1 MLLRE
6 IVAQGNNVAIICP
19 LKVPHRCGPAPPKH
33 VAALSELG
41 AGMSQRTTIGMTSS
55 GEVLSLSLQDRLRHM
70 AVIGATGS
78 GKSSLLRH
86 IAAQDIARGDGLL
99 LLDPHGDLAEAVL
112 GDVPPSGYNHV
123 CYLNCA
129 EREYPV
135 GMNVLEDTAPDDRAR
150 VVDGFVAAMRSI
162 FYESWGPRM
171 EIILRH
177 SSTALI
183 ETQNASIVL
192 LPRLLTDDEFRERVV
207 ARLSN
212 YDTRTFFGARF
223 DKWRDTFRDEAID
236 PVLNKVEAF
245 LSFPTIR
252 NILGQ
257 GRSSL
262 HLPYAMQ
269 ERRIVIVNLATGSVG
284 ETAARLFGALLLAHL
299 RAAAMARASI
309 PPAERRPFHV
319 YVDEAHT
326 FGPAS
331 IARLL
336 SETRKFGLSIVL
348 VTQFLDALTDSTRA
362 ALLGNVGTLSVFR
375 SNPDDATILARNFDR
390 PHQDFNRY
398 ALQVLEDG
406 HAMVSAPGAEPSL
419 ISVPAPGD
427 IGSTEAV
434 KRQSRQHYGRA
445 RAEVEGKMM
454 RALGYERA

>member
-1 MLLRE
+1 M
-6 IVAQGNNVAIICP
+6 
-19 LKVPHRCGPAPPKH
+19 PAH
-33 VAALSELG
+33 
-41 AGMSQRTTIGMTSS
+41 TTIGTTSS
-55 GEVLSLSLQDRLRHM
+55 DEVLSLSLQDRLRHI

-78 GKSSLLRH
+78 GKSTLLRH

-112 GDVPPSGYNHV
+112 SDVPPSRHNHV

-135 GMNVLEDTAPDDRAR
+135 GMNVLEDTVPDDRAR

-177 SSTALI
+177 ASMALI
-183 ETQNASIVL
+183 ETQNASLVL
-192 LPRLLTDDEFRERVV
+192 LPRLLTDDGYRSGVV
-207 ARLSN
+207 AKLSN
-212 YDTRTFFGARF
+212 YETRAFFGARF

-257 GRSSL
+257 GRSSF

-269 ERRIVIVNLATGSVG
+269 ERRIVIVNLATGTVG
-284 ETAARLFGALLLAHL
+284 ETAARLFGALLLAHA
-299 RAAAMARASI
+299 RAAAMARSTIA
-309 PPAERRPFHV
+309 PAERRPFHL
-319 YVDEAHT
+319 YADEAHT

-336 SETRKFGLSIVL
+336 SETRKFSLSILL

-362 ALLGNVGTLSVFR
+362 ALLGNVGTLAAFR
-375 SNPDDATILARNFDR
+375 SNASDASILARTFDR
-390 PHQDFNRY
+390 PHQEFNRY

-406 HAMVSAPGAEPSL
+406 QAML
-419 ISVPAPGD
+419 SVPRMEPALVHVPSPGEV
-427 IGSTEAV
+427 GSTETV
-434 KRQSRQHYGRA
+434 KRQSRQHYGRP
-445 RAEVEGKMM
+445 RADVEDKII
-454 RALGYERA
+454 RALGYTRSMSHRS